1 MAVWEMTPVA
11 RPDDP
16 SWQGRRQFARVL
28 VRAASPAEARVVAS
42 RLDTPDEAHEF
53 GDQHPRYRSGLM
65 DAALYVAH
73 AAPGDAGFEADGPAE
88 VLEAEPRESQEYT

>member
-28 VRAASPAEARVVAS
+28 VRAGSPAEARVVAS
-42 RLDTPDEAHEF
+42 HLDTPDEAHEF

-65 DAALYVAH
+65 DPALYVAH
-73 AAPGDAGFEADGPAE
+73 AATDAGFEADGPAE
-88 VLEAEPRESQEYT
+88 VLEAEPRESEEYT